1 MLSFV
6 YGKMVRQLTP
16 HSIPIA
22 RSIDPVN
29 GTIAK

>member
-1 MLSFV
+1 MLPFV
-6 YGKMVRQLTP
+6 YGKTVRQLTP

-29 GTIAK
+29 RTIAK